1 MMWKSAVSTL
11 ALFGLVG
18 AGVLALPAAAQA
30 AGSSF
35 EQGSVEST
43 AIGGSIDYTVYL
55 PAGYDPSGATRYPTL
70 YLLHGR
76 GDTQAAWQQVGPD
89 LDELIAAGSIPPM
102 VVVMP
107 DAPWSDRGGY
117 YVDSEYTGGA
127 ASGAAAGVA
136 IETAFTTQL
145 IPAIDERYATI
156 DDRASRVV
164 GGYSMGAAGALR
176 YATAHQDLF
185 ANALILSPAVYVPT
199 PPVDSSAR
207 EFGAYGVGDQLFDEQ
222 RYLSLNYPATFATFD
237 PASPLHMFIAVGD
250 DEYVNPDPAD
260 VNHDIDYE
268 SATLYNAAK
277 RVPGI
282 TAEFRVYNGGHDW
295 GVWRQGF
302 REGMQNIAGY
312 LQTSPRAPF
321 EGTQLGSAGDD
332 RAGGVVALP
341 NGGGVQAVNAAGD
354 LLGSAGAGGLD
365 IVLQRF
371 ASDGSQLWAT
381 RIGSTLD
388 QRAYGVVPSADDS
401 VITAGYSKLDH
412 AGAVNDDVLVS
423 RVGADGA
430 VLWTSTFGSAS
441 AADRA
446 YGVSGDGAGGAY
458 LAGYTSGAL
467 DGETSAGD
475 KDAMISRVDAD
486 GRLVWAHQFGST
498 GEDKAFAASLAPDGG
513 VYVAGTAGSAMPGAD
528 SAGGYDA
535 WIAKYSAD
543 GSREWLQQFGSESG
557 DQVSALLTT
566 PEGVV
571 AAGFTGGSLSGAEA
585 LGGNDAFVRAFDA
598 SGASTY
604 TTQLGSADDDRAASL
619 VAAPNGGVVVVGHT
633 GGRFAQGGAG
643 GVDLFTATLDASG
656 AELSRS
662 QFGSS
667 QRDGSDEYDES
678 NLFSSNRGDGTAYV
692 QGLSYGAVDGASNA
706 GSGDVFVTT
715 IKVGSDTTVPG
726 GGGGGGGG
734 GSGGGGSG
742 GGAGAGGG
750 APGSGASGGA
760 GAAGML
766 GLTGMD
772 ATARLALA
780 GLLLL
785 LGATVVIARRRVA
798 ARRG

>member
-11 ALFGLVG
+11 AVLGLVG

-30 AGSSF
+30 AGSTF
-35 EQGSVEST
+35 EQGSVESA
-43 AIGGSIDYTVYL
+43 AIGGPIDYTVYL
-55 PAGYDPSGATRYPTL
+55 PAGYDLSGGTRYPTL

-76 GDTQAAWQQVGPD
+76 GDTQAAWQQIGPD

-117 YVDSEYTGGA
+117 YVDSEYTGG
-127 ASGAAAGVA
+127 GAGVTAAGVA
-136 IETAFTTQL
+136 IETAFTTEL
-145 IPAIDERYATI
+145 IPAIDDRYATI

-176 YATAHQDLF
+176 YATAHQELF
-185 ANALILSPAVYVPT
+185 ANALILSPAVYTPT

-222 RYLSLNYPATFATFD
+222 RYLSLNYPATFARFD

-321 EGTQLGSAGDD
+321 GGTQLGSAGDD
-332 RAGGVVALP
+332 RAGGVVALQS
-341 NGGGVQAVNAAGD
+341 GGGVQAVNAAGE
-354 LLGSAGAGGLD
+354 LLGSTGAGGLD

-371 ASDGSQLWAT
+371 AADGSQAWAT
-381 RIGSTLD
+381 RIGSALD
-388 QRAYGVVPSADDS
+388 QRAYGVVPSDGES
-401 VITAGYSKLDH
+401 VIAAGYSKVDH
-412 AGAVNDDVLVS
+412 AGAVNDDVLVARAGS
-423 RVGADGA
+423 DGA
-430 VLWTSTFGSAS
+430 VLWTSTLGSAS

-446 YGVSGDGAGGAY
+446 YGVSSDGAGGAY

-467 DGETSAGD
+467 DAETSAGD
-475 KDAMISRVDAD
+475 KDAMVSRVDAD
-486 GRLVWAHQFGST
+486 GRLVWAHQFGSA

-543 GSREWLQQFGSESG
+543 GSREWLQQFGTESS

-571 AAGFTGGSLSGAEA
+571 AAGFTGGSLSGAA
-585 LGGNDAFVRAFDA
+585 AAGGNDAFVRAFDA
-598 SGASTY
+598 SGVAVY

-619 VAAPNGGVVVVGHT
+619 VAAANGGVVLVGHT

-656 AELSRS
+656 AELARS
-662 QFGSS
+662 QFGSP
-667 QRDGSDEYDES
+667 QRDGADEYDES

-715 IKVGSDTTVPG
+715 IEVGSDATVPG
-726 GGGGGGGG
+726 GGGEGGGD
-734 GSGGGGSG
+734 
-742 GGAGAGGG
+742 GAGVA
-750 APGSGASGGA
+750 APGSGPSTGA

-780 GLLLL
+780 ALLLL
-785 LGATVVIARRRVA
+785 LGASVVVARWRV
-798 ARRG
+798 RRGVG